1 MRAEG
6 SGGNLQAE
14 GITEGITEGKV
25 PEVAEEEQSPELQ
38 HLQDEICRYKEKLD
52 ALSKELAD
60 SKNRLKYVLADCENI
75 RKRTEKL
82 MEETKL
88 HANIPLICD
97 LLEVVDELEL
107 ALKSASDQDRQ
118 GAFVQ
123 GVEMTLRKLKKVL
136 EKHGVSQ
143 IECLMKP
150 LDPEKH
156 MVVSKEER
164 DDLEE
169 NTVIDEIRKGYLL
182 RERVIRPSIV
192 KVSVKPSGLTKSM
205 EEK

>member
-1 MRAEG
+1 M
-6 SGGNLQAE
+6 
-14 GITEGITEGKV
+14 